1 MTSVAAA
8 TGLALENEQLQAELR
23 VQLDAVQA
31 SRARIVAAGDAERRR
46 VERDLHD
53 GAQQR
58 FVTLALALQLARA
71 RLDDDATDVAEM
83 LDRAGTEL
91 ERGLAEL
98 RELARGIHPTVLTE
112 DGLAAAVGALAE
124 RSVAPVSM
132 DVLDRRFEP
141 QVESTAYYVV
151 AEALTNVAKYAP
163 RASISVTARHDGE
176 ALLVEVRDDGPG
188 GAAAYPGSGL
198 QGLEDR
204 VAAIRGRLSV
214 DSPPGGGTTI
224 RAVIPCA

>member
-1 MTSVAAA
+1 MDWPRPSA
-8 TGLALENEQLQAELR
+8 R
-23 VQLDAVQA
+23 
-31 SRARIVAAGDAERRR
+31 SRSGRSRRYRWTCPIDGSRRR
-46 VERDLHD
+46 
-53 GAQQR
+53 
-58 FVTLALALQLARA
+58 
-71 RLDDDATDVAEM
+71 
-83 LDRAGTEL
+83 
-91 ERGLAEL
+91 
-98 RELARGIHPTVLTE
+98 
-112 DGLAAAVGALAE
+112 
-124 RSVAPVSM
+124 SK
-132 DVLDRRFEP
+132 
-141 QVESTAYYVV
+141 STAYYVV